1 MALDNLRGIIEG
13 MNPLEPSVSS
23 PVTLFLSISSR
34 KNPFVQKY
42 CFPDLVDNVL
52 ELDVSVLKSQ
62 IKKSALISIAG
73 MVVPFACGTLIS
85 LLLYHW
91 FQNSGS
97 FFVFLLFCGVS
108 ISITA
113 FPVLARIL
121 TEYGMLNTTVG
132 FATITAASVDD
143 VTAWILLAL
152 VIALSSSS
160 SGLSALWILIV
171 GLVYVLFV
179 FYIVQRL
186 YIKYLNKQGFLNGR
200 DPNPQIVFITF
211 LMVFISAWFTDIL
224 GIHAIF
230 GGYIIGVIVPHNGGF
245 AIKIAEKIEDL
256 ISIFFLPIYFALS
269 GLNTNLGLLNSGK
282 AWLMLVLTV
291 FASFF
296 GKILGCLLAARY
308 EKFSWR
314 ESLTIGVLM
323 SCKGLVELIVLNI
336 GLKAKV
342 INESV
347 FSILV
352 LSALI
357 TTFTTCPVLKWIYPS
372 KYFKYVGN
380 EYIDENS
387 DRNSEAETMLDS
399 NISTS
404 HFNESKFS
412 TMLVVNRLQQLSS
425 ITTLVSLFSDYR
437 EGKRDTS
444 FREKSEMKDK
454 LELFFLRLIKMTSRE
469 SSLILTS
476 KPENFEIHDPI
487 TNTLRAFSQILSV
500 SSYIKMAVCG
510 SSGFSNKITEFS
522 DKSKSKLIIIPAL
535 SKVAKSTENNLESY
549 LGISTDEYTV
559 AYSKKSQ
566 IETIMK
572 VYKHSK
578 SNVGVF
584 VNRGFVSTT
593 FKHED
598 LNFPTAP
605 CRSESQELISLENI
619 RMSENDP
626 SKKPE
631 SIPGVKN
638 DIDLKKFFIKGLDL
652 SLPIIFVPF
661 FGGTDDIC
669 TLNTVINLFSNSRV
683 NILVMYYML
692 SNSSPSDI
700 LEIKNED
707 FCEQTPFIRG
717 TTKEISDL
725 RQNRIIQIKNYLK
738 RKLSRADKN
747 TSEISDISQE
757 EIKQESSENA
767 HKYIKNTKEDI
778 EYIQKMLGINFN
790 QLPSSKSKFDDK
802 LFNLPS
808 VEGSKE
814 IFMGLDYEQ
823 NLYTPSLK
831 VNNFNVDDTFRT
843 VPKNGGLKKSELDKL
858 KRPNHHILNKVKKE
872 ESEIYLSK
880 KTNSTENYTPNTAR
894 TDVLDY
900 NTNPRIDTT
909 ESAIPG
915 ATSSKLGI
923 KPEHTK
929 LNRNNPVD
937 IITIESPKNREYLNS
952 TDVNNDMSIT
962 CKRYKN
968 VIFKISKTNTPLHTS
983 LSHSMFL
990 RHCDLV
996 CCGRNIGYFSDRAAS
1011 KGQPHVEEL
1020 NNKHNIYYPN
1030 HDIELAK
1037 SEFLGS
1043 FRVKLDERSALGAFG
1058 ERLHR
1063 LRCRASYLII
1073 QSFVSDVNL
1082 TPIPTN
1088 ASNVTTN

>member
-1 MALDNLRGIIEG
+1 
-13 MNPLEPSVSS
+13 
-23 PVTLFLSISSR
+23 
-34 KNPFVQKY
+34 
-42 CFPDLVDNVL
+42 
-52 ELDVSVLKSQ
+52 
-62 IKKSALISIAG
+62 
-73 MVVPFACGTLIS
+73 
-85 LLLYHW
+85 
-91 FQNSGS
+91 
-97 FFVFLLFCGVS
+97 
-108 ISITA
+108 
-113 FPVLARIL
+113 
-121 TEYGMLNTTVG
+121 MLNTTVG

-160 SGLSALWILIV
+160 SGLTALWILIV

-179 FYIVQRL
+179 FYVIQRY

-211 LMVFISAWFTDIL
+211 LMVFLSAWFTDIL

-230 GGYIIGVIVPHNGGF
+230 GAYIIGVIVPHNGGF

-269 GLNTNLGLLNSGK
+269 GLNTNLGLLNSGR
-282 AWLMLVLTV
+282 AWLAFVLTV

-296 GKILGCLLAARY
+296 GKILGCSLAAKY
-308 EKFSWR
+308 EKFTWR

-336 GLKAKV
+336 GLKAGV

-352 LSALI
+352 LSALV
-357 TTFTTCPVLKWIYPS
+357 TTFTTCPTLKWIYPS
-372 KYFKYVGN
+372 KYYKFVEKEPV
-380 EYIDENS
+380 DENS
-387 DRNSEAETMLDS
+387 DINSEAETMLNS

-404 HFNESKFS
+404 CFNESKLC

-425 ITTLVSLFSDYR
+425 ITTLVSLFSDYK

-444 FREKSEMKDK
+444 FREKSVMKDK

-469 SSLILTS
+469 SSLMLTS

-487 TNTLRAFSQILSV
+487 TNTLRAFSQILSI
-500 SSYIKMAVCG
+500 SSYTKMAVCG
-510 SSGFSNKITEFS
+510 SDGFSSKITEFS
-522 DKSKSKLIIIPAL
+522 DKSKSNLIIIPAL
-535 SKVAKSTENNLESY
+535 SKVANPTENNLEPF
-549 LGISTDEYTV
+549 LGVSTDEYTV

-566 IETIMK
+566 IDTIIK

-598 LNFPTAP
+598 LNFPAAI
-605 CRSESQELISLENI
+605 CKSESQELISLENI

-631 SIPGVKN
+631 SIPGMKN
-638 DIDLKKFFIKGLDL
+638 DMDLKNFFVKGLDL

-669 TLNTVINLFSNSRV
+669 TLNTVINLFSGSRV

-692 SNSSPSDI
+692 SNSSPNDD

-717 TTKEISDL
+717 SSKEIAETK
-725 RQNRIIQIKNYLK
+725 QNRIIQLKNYLK
-738 RKLSRADKN
+738 SKINRKSKN
-747 TSEISDISQE
+747 TSKISDIGQE
-757 EIKQESSENA
+757 EIEQESSENL

-778 EYIQKMLGINFN
+778 DFIQKLLGIDFN
-790 QLPSSKSKFDDK
+790 QLTSSKSKFADNF
-802 LFNLPS
+802 FNLPS

-814 IFMGLDYEQ
+814 IFMGLDFEKSF
-823 NLYTPSLK
+823 NTPTLK
-831 VNNFNVDDTFRT
+831 VNNFNVNNSARI
-843 VPKNGGLKKSELDKL
+843 VPANDSLKKSELDKL
-858 KRPNHHILNKVKKE
+858 KRPNHHTLNKIKKE

-880 KTNSTENYTPNTAR
+880 QTISTENDTPNTAR
-894 TDVLDY
+894 SDVLDY
-900 NTNPRIDTT
+900 KNRPRIDTT
-909 ESAIPG
+909 ESAISG
-915 ATSSKLGI
+915 AINSKIG
-923 KPEHTK
+923 KEPVNMK
-929 LNRNNPVD
+929 LNITNTVD
-937 IITIESPKNREYLNS
+937 IITTENPKNGKYLNS
-952 TDVNNDMSIT
+952 TDIKNDMSIT

-968 VIFKISKTNTPLHTS
+968 VIFKVSKTNTPLHTS

-996 CCGRNIGYFSDRAAS
+996 CCGRNIGYFSDRATS
-1011 KGQPHVEEL
+1011 KGQFHVEQL

-1043 FRVKLDERSALGAFG
+1043 FRVKLEERSALGTYG
-1058 ERLHR
+1058 ERLHG

-1073 QSFVSDVNL
+1073 QSFVSDINL

-1088 ASNVTTN
+1088 ASNATTNE